1 MYLFGD
7 ETAKIFSKNIKG
19 KCISIG
25 SIANNRIDLKD
36 KKIKKYI
43 SFYISSKSGRI
54 FPEIEKIILKF
65 LKNFCLNNKLKLS
78 VSTRVLSSDLK
89 GKKL

>member
-25 SIANNRIDLKD
+25 SIANNRIDLKKD
-36 KKIKKYI
+36 KKIKKI
-43 SFYISSKSGRI
+43 H
-54 FPEIEKIILKF
+54 
-65 LKNFCLNNKLKLS
+65 
-78 VSTRVLSSDLK
+78 
-89 GKKL
+89 